1 MFYALNKCINDV
13 DGSFLKNT
21 YTQNLNQIDA
31 IRTMTELKKYFAVIG
46 NPIHHSLSPQ
56 IHAAF
61 AKEAGLLIDYEAV
74 LSPLDQF
81 EYTVQTL
88 ITKKL
93 SGANVTLPFKKEAY
107 QLASSHSNYAKI
119 AEAVNTIEFK
129 EDQIIGHN
137 TDGIGLV
144 RDLEQNLQMNLKSKK
159 ILLIGAGGAAEGVVF
174 SMLEKKPL
182 ELALTNRTIEKS
194 NVIRNKMNVYAK
206 SFDVNLNVIEIKK
219 LPYQYFDLIINATS
233 ASLSDADLNIDNKVF
248 HESSLAYDM
257 MYGKETAFIKQ
268 AKSQASKTS
277 DGLGMLVEQA
287 AEAFYIWHQIK
298 PKTKPVIDL
307 LRKN

>member
-1 MFYALNKCINDV
+1 
-13 DGSFLKNT
+13 
-21 YTQNLNQIDA
+21 
-31 IRTMTELKKYFAVIG
+31 MTELKKHFAVIG

-81 EYTVQTL
+81 KQTVKTL

-93 SGANVTLPFKKEAY
+93 NGANVTLPFKKEAY
-107 QLASSHSNYAKI
+107 ELVSTHSNHAKI
-119 AEAVNTIEFK
+119 AEAVNTFEFK
-129 EDQIIGHN
+129 EGEIIGHN

-144 RDLEQNLQMNLKSKK
+144 RDLEQNLHVNLSSKK
-159 ILLIGAGGAAEGVVF
+159 ILLIGAGGAAEGVIY
-174 SMLEKKPL
+174 SILEKKPT
-182 ELALTNRTIEKS
+182 ELTLTNRTIEKS
-194 NVIRNKMNVYAK
+194 NVIQNKMFAYAQSFNVI
-206 SFDVNLNVIEIKK
+206 LNVIEIAK
-219 LPYQYFDLIINATS
+219 LPHHYFDVIINATS
-233 ASLSDADLNIDNKVF
+233 ASINDADLGMDDQVF
-248 HESSLAYDM
+248 HEGSLAYDM

-268 AKSQASKTS
+268 AKSQASKAS

-287 AEAFYIWHQIK
+287 AEAFYIWHHIK
-298 PKTKPVIDL
+298 PHTKTVIDL

>member
-1 MFYALNKCINDV
+1 
-13 DGSFLKNT
+13 
-21 YTQNLNQIDA
+21 
-31 IRTMTELKKYFAVIG
+31 MTELKKHFAVIG

-81 EYTVQTL
+81 KQTVQTL

-93 SGANVTLPFKKEAY
+93 NGANVTLPFKKEAY
-107 QLASSHSNYAKI
+107 ELANSHSNHAKI
-119 AEAVNTIEFK
+119 AEAVNTFEFK
-129 EDQIIGHN
+129 EGEIIGHN

-144 RDLEQNLQMNLKSKK
+144 RDLEQNLHVNLNSKK
-159 ILLIGAGGAAEGVVF
+159 ILLMGAGGAAEGVIY
-174 SMLEKKPL
+174 SILEKKPT
-182 ELALTNRTIEKS
+182 ELTLTNRTIEKS
-194 NVIRNKMNVYAK
+194 NTILNKIHIYAQ
-206 SFDVNLNVIEIKK
+206 SFDVNLNVIEIAK
-219 LPYQYFDLIINATS
+219 LPHHYFDVMINATS
-233 ASLSDADLNIDNKVF
+233 ASLNDAVLGIDNKVF
-248 HESSLAYDM
+248 HEASLAYDM

-268 AKSQASKTS
+268 AKSQASKAS

-287 AEAFYIWHQIK
+287 AEAFYIWHHMK
-298 PKTKPVIDL
+298 PHTKTVIDL